1 MTHYRVASTTR
12 SFGPSRTFTRLKDA
26 LAYAEEAAKRFHLDY
41 AVWRIESWRFR
52 FIHCFGGSSVKS
64 R

>member
-1 MTHYRVASTTR
+1 MTHYRVAPSMR
-12 SFGPSRTFTRLKDA
+12 SFGPSRTFARLKDA

-52 FIHCFGGSSVKS
+52 FIHRFGASPVRSH
-64 R
+64 